1 MTACNPVSDD
11 YLVYTVAD
19 SASGQN
25 QLMFYD
31 PKTDTHAALLP
42 EWQIGDISLSAQNRL
57 AFSSSGEGQSDI
69 YVFELSIRW
78 NDP

>member
-1 MTACNPVSDD
+1 
-11 YLVYTVAD
+11 
-19 SASGQN
+19 
-25 QLMFYD
+25 MFYD